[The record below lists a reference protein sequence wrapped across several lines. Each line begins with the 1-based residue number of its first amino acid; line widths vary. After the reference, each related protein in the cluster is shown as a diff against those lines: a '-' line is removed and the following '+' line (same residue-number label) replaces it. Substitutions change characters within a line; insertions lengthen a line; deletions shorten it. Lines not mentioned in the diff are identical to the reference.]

1 MRPEITCALKSHAPL
16 NSPIKNP
23 SQTDNLPVC
32 RGALSVYCSAIN
44 VSLFRMVKLDPVLFS
59 LVHKKGED
67 NYDSMAWDEVF
78 KRFIRQTIKSCNINT
93 STQKADYY
101 ILCEI
106 LLLELLIA

>member
-1 MRPEITCALKSHAPL
+1 
-16 NSPIKNP
+16 
-23 SQTDNLPVC
+23 
-32 RGALSVYCSAIN
+32 
-44 VSLFRMVKLDPVLFS
+44 MVKLDPVLFS
-59 LVHKKGED
+59 LVHEKGED

-106 LLLELLIA
+106 LLLELLIAWILVILWRSADKRQLPGNYYKNIIMHAYVMNRPAAFSLANEL